1 MIFPIFSRVAGNH
14 VKNMKVNPSPFM
26 DTLKFNVVP
35 VNGRELSEIKKEKIM
50 EHVQNLLEHVGM
62 YIVTA
67 EMGFQGS
74 SPDAFR
80 SKFCLSSEPKERE
93 NRDTVLETAL
103 VWLENTLD
111 IAGTGMVD
119 NWLSSTYTDP
129 RYRVAIAKELMAL
142 CDELDGDRFS
152 YGRGKNLKDFLN
164 ADAER
169 FRKSSEADVKKFTCA
184 LAGVI
189 DKSADGKGRKGYKLN
204 TGAKTYDITL
214 WKEFD
219 RKNAENLSGKN
230 SCLISGLAVM
240 NDEGDIA
247 EVRNLC
253 GGEEFPGIVFNRMIT
268 PERDIV
274 LLNPLT
280 AEITFDRTSGKW
292 TLNNEFLGI
301 SSSGSEWNKTVS
313 DFHEYFVFLWET
325 YVEGEKEE
333 LSEEETE
340 LKEYLLSMVPF

>member
-1 MIFPIFSRVAGNH
+1 
-14 VKNMKVNPSPFM
+14 
-26 DTLKFNVVP
+26 
-35 VNGRELSEIKKEKIM
+35 
-50 EHVQNLLEHVGM
+50 
-62 YIVTA
+62 
-67 EMGFQGS
+67 
-74 SPDAFR
+74 
-80 SKFCLSSEPKERE
+80 
-93 NRDTVLETAL
+93 
-103 VWLENTLD
+103 
-111 IAGTGMVD
+111 
-119 NWLSSTYTDP
+119 
-129 RYRVAIAKELMAL
+129 
-142 CDELDGDRFS
+142 
-152 YGRGKNLKDFLN
+152 
-164 ADAER
+164 
-169 FRKSSEADVKKFTCA
+169 